1 MSITKATGAFW
12 LSRALL
18 FLLIF
23 FFSAHF
29 FFFQRVLNLSLPPP
43 VDKLSDSFLYS
54 PPQASETPADR
65 RAKAMGLPTP
75 LWGAPTSRIWGEGSR
90 LQTDP
95 RPEDCSEV
103 LA

>member
-23 FFSAHF
+23 FF
-29 FFFQRVLNLSLPPP
+29 FQAVLRLSLPPP

-54 PPQASETPADR
+54 PPQASETSADR
-65 RAKAMGLPTP
+65 RAKAVGLPTP
-75 LWGAPTSRIWGEGSR
+75 LWGAPTSWIWGEGSL

-95 RPEDCSEV
+95 RPEDRSEV
-103 LA
+103 PA